1 MRFSFSTRVFI
12 LVSDYLRME
21 VTLVFFWI
29 LDFFCVLCAGAGLNE
44 SKSAKPKSLRLQR
57 GRHALP
63 AGLARFSDFPLSGE
77 YQTVVK
83 YFKAVLYRMLIVKT
97 KVCEAQTDLI
107 KLFTS

>member
-1 MRFSFSTRVFI
+1 VRQRGVE
-12 LVSDYLRME
+12 RE
-21 VTLVFFWI
+21 Q
-29 LDFFCVLCAGAGLNE
+29 E
-44 SKSAKPKSLRLQR
+44 RQELRLQR
-57 GRHALP
+57 EARPLP

>member
-29 LDFFCVLCAGAGLNE
+29 LDFFCVLCASAGLNE
-44 SKSAKPKSLRLQR
+44 SKSAKSYGFR

-63 AGLARFSDFPLSGE
+63 AGLARFSDFPLE
-77 YQTVVK
+77 W
-83 YFKAVLYRMLIVKT
+83 
-97 KVCEAQTDLI
+97 
-107 KLFTS
+107 